1 MTESRTF
8 AAAILRASASAY
20 GSAASTTLI
29 ERNPD
34 VDKRFSPDGRSTWRG
49 HLTQRVLELAAAI
62 SAGAPRLFVDRVQ
75 WTRKAFLARGVPE
88 EDLLASLD
96 CLRQALDVEA
106 AAEVRDAA
114 RPVLAAAV
122 RALETAL
129 PPGMPGLSAET
140 ADGRLALTYLLSALE
155 GDSRRAMQVILD
167 AVAAG
172 KSVRDVV
179 TDVLMPV
186 QSELGQMWHGGEL
199 GISQEHYVTAITERL
214 MAVLAH
220 RSERAP
226 ATGRALLLAAVAGDT
241 HAVGIQAL
249 SYLFELSGWRA
260 VYLGT
265 DVPDTDIAAA
275 ADYYDV
281 DLILL
286 SATLAT
292 NLSAVE
298 STIAAIRESGDRH
311 WPVIVG
317 GLAYAGAPD
326 LWRSQGADGYGDT
339 SDGTLALADR
349 LTGAI

>member
-20 GSAASTTLI
+20 GSAASSALM

-34 VDKRFSPDGRSTWRG
+34 VRDHFGPGGWSTWRG
-49 HLTQRVLELAAAI
+49 HLTQRVLELATAI
-62 SAGAPRLFVDRVQ
+62 STNAPHIFVDRIQ
-75 WTRKAFLARGVPE
+75 WTRKAFMARGVPE

-96 CLRQALDVEA
+96 CLRQLLEVEA
-106 AAEVRDAA
+106 PAEVHEAA
-114 RPVLAAAV
+114 RPALAAAAQ
-122 RALETAL
+122 ALETAL
-129 PPGMPGLSAET
+129 PPDVPGLSADT

-155 GDSRRAMQVILD
+155 GDGRRAMQGILD
-167 AVAAG
+167 VVAAG
-172 KSVRDVV
+172 KSVRDVMIN
-179 TDVLMPV
+179 VLMPV

-220 RSERAP
+220 HSEPAP
-226 ATGRALLLAAVAGDT
+226 ATGRALLVAAVAGDT
-241 HAVGIQAL
+241 HAVGVQAL

-260 VYLGT
+260 VYLGA

-275 ADYYDV
+275 AEYYDV

-286 SATLAT
+286 SATMAT
-292 NLSAVE
+292 NLGAMESA
-298 STIAAIRESGDRH
+298 IAAIRESGDRH

-326 LWRSQGADGYGDT
+326 LWRSQGADGYGD
-339 SDGTLALADR
+339 SVDSTLALAET
-349 LTGAI
+349 LTDAI